1 MTLGQDKGRSQS
13 QRWMKVKVI
22 QEFSDGTIQLVEYT
36 IAPPPPLSQ
45 KFGSIFLPPYFSNMI
60 NWSCLRL
67 LTVFLST

>member
-36 IAPPPPLSQ
+36 IAPPPQ
-45 KFGSIFLPPYFSNMI
+45 KFGSIFLLPYFSNMI
-60 NWSCLRL
+60 NWSCLSL